1 MHSLYSVR
9 DENHE
14 RINLDPSHTPFNR
27 TMVERKETLINRQL
41 KDFIRY
47 L

>member
-14 RINLDPSHTPFNR
+14 RINLNIQPHNGR
-27 TMVERKETLINRQL
+27 NKIKEIIISRNLKVLLI
-41 KDFIRY
+41 IV
-47 L
+47 